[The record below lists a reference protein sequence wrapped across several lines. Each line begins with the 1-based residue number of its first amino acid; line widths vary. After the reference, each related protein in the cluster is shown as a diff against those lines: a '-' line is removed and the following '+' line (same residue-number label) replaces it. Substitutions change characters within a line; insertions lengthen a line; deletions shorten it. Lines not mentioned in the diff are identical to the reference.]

1 VVVQQHHEQRW
12 QTPTPVQ
19 ATGYENPYPAS
30 PAGGA
35 HAGGGR
41 WSAQLARTQD
51 TATQT
56 YYELAFGDGRLQV
69 MLTEP
74 PAASQEWATGMHARS
89 VEVLP
94 AAGNQ
99 AGAAVWEAV
108 DLRDTGAIH
117 VAERILSD
125 ADQQAAEMRRQASLQ
140 AVAIREVAEQEAAE
154 IRQQASAQAVP
165 VREAAE
171 REAAGIR
178 QQATAQAT
186 AIRAAAEHEA
196 AAVRAAAQQEADA
209 LRSAVELMSADLD
222 QVAAYLTEKVTG
234 PIERITGGAR
244 PTEGYPELADWSAGL
259 AARPGTAGTGPGML
273 GAAPAPA
280 LSPSAEP
287 VTVPDELPSPQQ
299 EAGSDEEAAP
309 AARATSHAVPVTDP
323 GEPRTRP
330 AGPATR
336 PARRTDK
343 QGPTRQY
350 RTMRVFAG
358 SMAALVVVALGT
370 GAYQLATRGYT
381 FFVFR
386 SPGTGATDNNAV
398 FPGIIPTP
406 KPSPAH
412 HQQATAR
419 GRHSAGGAHQHR
431 HPAGAHHRARG
442 Q

>member
-1 VVVQQHHEQRW
+1 VQQHHEQHW
-12 QTPTPVQ
+12 QTPAPVQ
-19 ATGYENPYPAS
+19 ATRYENPYPAK

-35 HAGGGR
+35 HASTGR

-108 DLRDTGAIH
+108 DLRNTDAVQ

-125 ADQQAAEMRRQASLQ
+125 ADQQAAEMRRQASQQ
-140 AVAIREVAEQEAAE
+140 AVAIREAAEQEAAE
-154 IRQQASAQAVP
+154 IKQQASAQAVP

-171 REAAGIR
+171 REAAEIR

-222 QVAAYLTEKVTG
+222 QVAAYLTEKVSG

-244 PTEGYPELADWSAGL
+244 PTEGYPELAGGSAGL
-259 AARPGTAGTGPGML
+259 AARPGTAGTGPRML
-273 GAAPAPA
+273 GTTPAPA
-280 LSPSAEP
+280 VSPSADP
-287 VTVPDELPSPQQ
+287 ATVPDELPSPQQ
-299 EAGSDEEAAP
+299 ETGPDEEAAP
-309 AARATSHAVPVTDP
+309 GARATSHAMPATAP
-323 GEPRTRP
+323 REPQARR
-330 AGPATR
+330 AGPATM

-343 QGPTRQY
+343 QGPSRQA

-358 SMAALVVVALGT
+358 SIAALVTVALGT
-370 GAYQLATRGYT
+370 SAYQLATNGYT

-386 SPGTGATDNNAV
+386 SAGTGATNGNAV
-398 FPGIIPTP
+398 FPGNTPAP
-406 KPSPAH
+406 KPSAAH
-412 HQQATAR
+412 HQPTTGRDQHGAR
-419 GRHSAGGAHQHR
+419 GTHHHR
-431 HPAGAHHRARG
+431 HPGGTHRRVKS